1 MPLGHSGG
9 DGSHAHLGH
18 QLHVDPRLGIDVLQ
32 VVDQLCQV
40 FDRVDVMVRRRR
52 DQLNAR
58 RRVPHPANVFIHLV
72 PGQLAAL
79 ARLGTLGHFDLKI
92 GGVHQVVGRNAK
104 PTGSHLLDGAGTI
117 IAIFVRR
124 VAVEVLSTFAGVA
137 ARAQLVHG
145 DRHGFVRFPTDGT
158 QRNGAGGKPLHN
170 VNRGFHL
177 IQVDGLKVLEFE
189 QAPQSSHAPALVVD
203 LLGELAIGPQ
213 IVGAGGILQL
223 GNGFGI
229 PLVMLAVS
237 PPLVLAAHVQFLH
250 PRNERVVE
258 GRPVPLQ
265 SFLFHGVQPDSL
277 DAGGCAGE
285 IAIDQVIVQ
294 ADGFEDLGSPVR
306 LHRGDAHLGHYLED
320 AFFIGLD
327 EVVDRVLRLGTVQL
341 AAFGQIT
348 NGFQGQVGID
358 AASAVTD
365 QQAAML
371 NFSRLSRF
379 YDQAN
384 PGPRAGAGQM
394 MVNRA
399 GGQQAGNGSVVGVHA
414 AVGQDDEVL
423 ALGNGL
429 RRSVAQVV
437 QSPLHRSRF
446 RLEQRGQRGRRH
458 SRQVQGLD
466 LRQLLVGEQRRLEP
480 QLPAVLRTFV
490 EQVLLAADK
499 RFQRSDQ
506 LLPDRVQRRVGH
518 LGK

>member
-1 MPLGHSGG
+1 
-9 DGSHAHLGH
+9 
-18 QLHVDPRLGIDVLQ
+18 
-32 VVDQLCQV
+32 
-40 FDRVDVMVRRRR
+40 
-52 DQLNAR
+52 
-58 RRVPHPANVFIHLV
+58 
-72 PGQLAAL
+72 
-79 ARLGTLGHFDLKI
+79 
-92 GGVHQVVGRNAK
+92 
-104 PTGSHLLDGAGTI
+104 
-117 IAIFVRR
+117 
-124 VAVEVLSTFAGVA
+124 
-137 ARAQLVHG
+137 
-145 DRHGFVRFPTDGT
+145 
-158 QRNGAGGKPLHN
+158 
-170 VNRGFHL
+170 
-177 IQVDGLKVLEFE
+177 
-189 QAPQSSHAPALVVD
+189 
-203 LLGELAIGPQ
+203 
-213 IVGAGGILQL
+213 
-223 GNGFGI
+223 
-229 PLVMLAVS
+229 MLAVS

-258 GRPVPLQ
+258 SRPVPLQ
-265 SFLFHGVQPDSL
+265 SFLFHGVQPNPL
-277 DAGGCAGE
+277 DTRGCAGE
-285 IAIDQVIVQ
+285 IPIDQVIVQ
-294 ADGFEDLGSPVR
+294 PDGFEDLGSPVR

-327 EVVDRVLRLGTVQL
+327 EVVDRILRLGTVQL

-414 AVGQDDEVL
+414 AVGQNDEVL

-437 QSPLHRSRF
+437 QSPVHRSRF

-466 LRQLLVGEQRRLEP
+466 LRQLLVGEQRRLEL

-518 LGK
+518 LGKQLLEIIKQGAVLVRQHRQRRVVAHGADRFVSGRGHGRGQHAQFFDGEAERALLLPQVVTPGRRQRLGVRQAFQFYLIALEPIAIGLAAGQCVLQLFVADDPALVEADQEHAARLQPTFLPYAFRRQVQHAGLGRHDQLIVVGHRVPERP